1 MAVALYPDDERM
13 DIRIGGPLTVAEA
26 AEARDQIALGLAT
39 APGPVEINLSEI
51 TEIDTA
57 GLQLLLALA
66 AMPGEV
72 TLAEPSAEVAERIDR
87 LGLREKLHLGE
98 SGDGS

>member
-1 MAVALYPDDERM
+1 MAVVLYPDDERM
-13 DIRIGGPLTVAEA
+13 DIRIGGALTVMEA
-26 AEARDQIALGLAT
+26 AEARDQLALGLAT

-57 GLQLLLALA
+57 GLQLLLVLA

-72 TLAEPSAEVAERIDR
+72 SLVEPSAEVAERIDR
-87 LGLREKLHLGE
+87 LGLRERLRIKE
-98 SGDGS
+98 SGHGT